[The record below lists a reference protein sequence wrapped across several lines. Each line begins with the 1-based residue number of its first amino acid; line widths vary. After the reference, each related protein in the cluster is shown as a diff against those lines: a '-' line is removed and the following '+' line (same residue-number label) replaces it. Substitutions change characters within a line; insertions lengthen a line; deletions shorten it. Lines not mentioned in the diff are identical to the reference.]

1 MSAKKRALVA
11 GAAGFI
17 GSHLVDLLIDK
28 GYHVIGVDNFVTGRK
43 KNLSHLEGRSDFE
56 LVDAD
61 IGDETLVKK
70 WTGLSEIYN
79 LASPASPVDFT
90 KRPIFILQTAARG
103 QTNMLEL
110 AVKNKAR
117 VLFAST
123 SEVYGDPQQHPQV
136 ESYWGNVN
144 PIGIRGCYDEAKRFG
159 EAITMAYHRA
169 HNANIAI
176 ARIFNTYGTRMRPED
191 GRVIPNFFSQAGA
204 KQPLTIYG
212 DGKQT
217 RSLCYVSDLVN
228 GIYALMQSDTHEPV
242 NIGNPRE
249 MTILEL
255 ADTVNKITGNSLQH
269 EFKPLPPDDPKQ
281 RCPNIDRAK
290 KLLNWS
296 PTVTLEDGLRSTLEY
311 FTKEQSR

>member
-1 MSAKKRALVA
+1 MKRALVL

-17 GSHLVDLLIDK
+17 GSHLVDFLIEK
-28 GYHVIGVDNFVTGRK
+28 KYSVIGVDNFVTGRA
-43 KNLSHLEGRSDFE
+43 KNLAHLEGNRQFSFLE
-56 LVDAD
+56 AD
-61 IGDETLVKK
+61 ITDTSLISK
-70 WTGLSEIYN
+70 WSELDEIYN

-90 KRPIFILQTAARG
+90 IRPVFILQTAAVG

-110 AVKNKAR
+110 AKKTKAR

-123 SEVYGDPQQHPQV
+123 SEVYGDPLQHPQV
-136 ESYWGNVN
+136 ETYWGNVN

-159 EAITMAYHRA
+159 EAITMAYHRL
-169 HNANIAI
+169 HGVNTAI

-191 GRVIPNFFSQAGA
+191 GRVIPNFFSQAVK

-217 RSLCYVSDLVN
+217 RSLCYVSDLVE
-228 GIYALMQSDTHEPV
+228 GIYALMQSGSHEPM

-255 ADTVNKITGNSLQH
+255 ADAIRKITGNTLDYVYQ
-269 EFKPLPPDDPKQ
+269 PLPSDDPKQ
-281 RCPNIDRAK
+281 RCPNIDKAK
-290 KLLNWS
+290 TLLKWS
-296 PTVTLEDGLRSTLEY
+296 PKINLEDGLKQTLEY
-311 FTKEQSR
+311 FKKENVI

>member
-1 MSAKKRALVA
+1 MSKKRALVA

-17 GSHLVDLLIDK
+17 GSHLVDFLLSK
-28 GYHVIGVDNFVTGRK
+28 NYNVIGVDNFVTGRK
-43 KNLSHLEGRSDFE
+43 KNLAHLEGRSDYQFVE
-56 LVDAD
+56 AD
-61 IGDETLVKK
+61 ITDSALIKQ
-70 WTGLSEIYN
+70 WTSLDEIYN
-79 LASPASPVDFT
+79 MASPASPVDFT
-90 KRPIFILQTAARG
+90 KRPIFILQTAAQG

-110 AVKNKAR
+110 AMKTKAR

-123 SEVYGDPQQHPQV
+123 SEVYGDPLAHPQV
-136 ESYWGNVN
+136 ETYWGNVN

-169 HNANIAI
+169 HNVNTAI

-204 KQPLTIYG
+204 KQSLSIYG

-217 RSLCYVSDLVN
+217 RSLCYVSDLVE
-228 GIYALMQSDTHEPV
+228 GIYALMQSGSHEPI

-255 ADTVNKITGNSLQH
+255 ADTVNKITGNTSKH
-269 EFKPLPPDDPKQ
+269 EYKPLPPDDPKQ
-281 RCPNIDRAK
+281 RCPNIDKAK
-290 KLLNWS
+290 KVLQWAPKVS
-296 PTVTLEDGLRSTLEY
+296 LEDGLRETLEY
-311 FTKEQSR
+311 FKKEQAR